1 MASSSTNFPPQPAIL
16 SRAPTRNSNPFPGL
30 SSGDAGPPEDN
41 CVNHDALASLT
52 LGRSHGAESSMAAL
66 DADSIL
72 CVASFLRLADVLN
85 LCAASREWDRLF
97 RHAVTRLNVS
107 KVSLGGA
114 PLHVALQAL
123 CARLPALQHFDLRAP
138 ARATPT
144 SRSSAGRAARCTRCA
159 SSSARSPTRRCCA
172 AARAPALHSLHIPAP
187 RRLRRR
193 RARLPAPAAGRPDG
207 GGLKLRTLVL
217 AWCDVSDRALTL
229 IASRLSLSIK
239 HLDVSGCA
247 RVTDDGVRVLVA
259 QCRVPS
265 SLLLEGCREV
275 SGWAVSGAART
286 LQTLS
291 LGGHAATDAGI
302 GALTSCGGLLGLACA
317 SAAKSQTRRS
327 RRSPPTADCS
337 R

>member
-123 CARLPALQHFDLRAP
+123 CARLPALQHFDL
-138 ARATPT
+138 
-144 SRSSAGRAARCTRCA
+144 SRSGARDADVALLGWSCRSLHTLRLEQCEVSDA
-159 SSSARSPTRRCCA
+159 SLAVLPHA
-172 AARAPALHSLHIPAP
+172 LPALHSLHIPGCRDVSDAGV
-187 RRLRRR
+187 
-193 RARLPAPAAGRPDG
+193 RALLAPAAGRPDG

-229 IASRLSLSIK
+229 IASRLSLTRVRSIF
-239 HLDVSGCA
+239 C
-247 RVTDDGVRVLVA
+247 
-259 QCRVPS
+259 
-265 SLLLEGCREV
+265 
-275 SGWAVSGAART
+275 
-286 LQTLS
+286 TLS
-291 LGGHAATDAGI
+291 KVL
-302 GALTSCGGLLGLACA
+302 LACSPEVRWA
-317 SAAKSQTRRS
+317 PPNMFNSRLKRS
-327 RRSPPTADCS
+327 LSPS
-337 R
+337 VLIS

>member
-30 SSGDAGPPEDN
+30 SSGDAGPEDN

-52 LGRSHGAESSMAAL
+52 LGGRSTHGAESSMAAL

-123 CARLPALQHFDLRAP
+123 CARLPALQHFDL
-138 ARATPT
+138 
-144 SRSSAGRAARCTRCA
+144 SRSGARDADVALLGWSCRSLHTLRLEQCEVSDA
-159 SSSARSPTRRCCA
+159 SLAVLPHA
-172 AARAPALHSLHIPAP
+172 LPALHSLHIPGCRDVSDAGV
-187 RRLRRR
+187 
-193 RARLPAPAAGRPDG
+193 RALLAPAAGRPDG

-229 IASRLSLSIK
+229 IASRLSLTIK

-259 QCRVPS
+259 QCRVLS

-291 LGGHAATDAGI
+291 LIHI
-302 GALTSCGGLLGLACA
+302 
-317 SAAKSQTRRS
+317 
-327 RRSPPTADCS
+327 
-337 R
+337 